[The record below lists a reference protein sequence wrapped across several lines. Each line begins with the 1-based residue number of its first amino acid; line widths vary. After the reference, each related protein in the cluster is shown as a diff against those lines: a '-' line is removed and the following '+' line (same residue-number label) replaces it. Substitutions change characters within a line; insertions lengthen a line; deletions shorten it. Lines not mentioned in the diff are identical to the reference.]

1 MIYNYTNLLS
11 LCSAI
16 RRDLLKYLI
25 FHFRRKSDC
34 ILKTVTSYVEGIDP
48 KEIIALL
55 EIISIVS
62 AQEMYVD
69 IFQNDGSLFLNI
81 GCM

>member
-1 MIYNYTNLLS
+1 M
-11 LCSAI
+11 
-16 RRDLLKYLI
+16 
-25 FHFRRKSDC
+25 
-34 ILKTVTSYVEGIDP
+34 KTVTSYVEGIDP